1 IIGAIPAALLAII
14 FDVVLRIIQHLSYRK
29 IIITL
34 GSILLVMLLITL
46 GRLFGQ
52 KNESII
58 IAGILGTEP
67 SVITNMYDIRNEEE
81 RDYSVRV
88 EDGLGKTSFLCNALE
103 SGDIDGYLEF
113 TGTVLGELTKEPLE
127 SKDETDVY
135 EQAKSSLEGQFDM
148 TMLEP

>member
-1 IIGAIPAALLAII
+1 
-14 FDVVLRIIQHLSYRK
+14 VLRIIQHLSYRK

-46 GRLFGQ
+46 GPLFGQ
-52 KNESII
+52 KNESIT
-58 IAGILGTEP
+58 IAGKLATEP
-67 SVITNMYDIRNEEE
+67 SIITNLYRMLIEEE
-81 RDYSVRV
+81 RCYSVRG
-88 EDGLGKTSFLCNALE
+88 EDGLVKTSFLLHALE

-148 TMLEP
+148 TMLEPMQ